1 VAVNEAPSEKS
12 GVGPKGET
20 KVVFFY
26 PHATIHK
33 DISSHD
39 EKNRSSGMETLRST
53 DIQENFVSL
62 LILTIL
68 RCTSHL
74 IKPNWKQL

>member
-12 GVGPKGET
+12 GVDPKGET

-74 IKPNWKQL
+74 IKPN